1 MNSIDILIIVIY
13 VLITLFVGIRVSK
26 KASKGLD
33 SYFLGGKTIKWYYL
47 GLSNG
52 SGMFDVSGTAWMV
65 GILFLYGLK
74 SFMFM
79 WLWPIWNQIFIMMF
93 LAVWIRRSNIM
104 TGSEW
109 ILTRFGD
116 NKAGRA
122 SHIIVAVFAV
132 VAAIGFIAYFF
143 EGVGKFMTIILP
155 WDLTLILGESEVLTS
170 AQSYALIIITLT
182 TFYTIKGGM
191 YSVVATEVIQ
201 YIIMVIAGILVAAY
215 SFYAFSDLEISSV
228 ITEEWKNI
236 FFDWELTTHWSE
248 NYNAFNDLIDKEG
261 FKMFGAFVGM
271 SLFKGFFASIAGPT
285 PSFDM
290 QRILS
295 TKNVKEAAYMAGFTN
310 LILFIPRYL
319 LIGGVVVIALVTLAP
334 ILNADPGL
342 NGYDLEVLLPK
353 VINFHVP
360 VGIKGLLLAGLLAA
374 FMSTFSAFVNAGP
387 AYLVND
393 LYKKYMSP
401 NATDKHYIKASHLA
415 SFFIVGLGVSMGF
428 FANSI
433 NSLTLWITSALFGGY
448 VAANFLKWIW
458 WRFNGWGYFWGM
470 MAGLISA
477 SLQFIL
483 DQNKGNFSEGT
494 LLYDL
499 AHIHAIYLFPIIFG
513 LSLLGSLLGTFLSK
527 PTEISVLKSFY
538 KNVRPWGWWNPVYE
552 ALKTED
558 NAIEKNTDFWKD
570 MLNCVIGIVWQSSMI
585 VMPIYFLIRDYPKTL
600 ISLVVFLVASIILK
614 FTWLDK
620 TKKITDH

>member
-1 MNSIDILIIVIY
+1 MNTIDIAIIAIY
-13 VLITLFVGIRVSK
+13 VLITLFVGIWVSK

-33 SYFLGGKTIKWYYL
+33 SYFLGGKKIKWYYL

-116 NKAGRA
+116 DKAGRA
-122 SHIIVAVFAV
+122 SHSIVDVFAI
-132 VAAIGFIAYFF
+132 AAAVGFIAYFF

-155 WDLTLILGESEVLTS
+155 WDMTLLLGESVILTS
-170 AQSYALIIITLT
+170 PQSYALIIIILT
-182 TFYTIKGGM
+182 TFYTVKGGM
-191 YSVVATEVIQ
+191 FSVVATEVLQ
-201 YIIMVIAGILVAAY
+201 YIIMVVAGILVAAY
-215 SFYAFSDLEISSV
+215 SFYAFTDVEISSI
-228 ITEEWKNI
+228 ITEEWKTV
-236 FFDWELTTHWSE
+236 FFGWELTEHWSN
-248 NYNAFNDLIDKEG
+248 NYQAFNDLIDKEG
-261 FKMFGAFVGM
+261 FKMFGAFIGM

-285 PSFDM
+285 PSYDM

-295 TKNVKEAAYMAGFTN
+295 TKNAKEAAYMSGFTN

-319 LIGGVVVIALVTLAP
+319 LIGGIVVIALVTIAP
-334 ILNADPGL
+334 TLNADSGL
-342 NGYDLEVLLPK
+342 HGGDLEILLPK

-387 AYLVND
+387 AYIIND
-393 LYKKYMSP
+393 IYKKYMKP
-401 NATDKHYIKASHLA
+401 NATSSHYIKASQLA
-415 SFFIVGLGVSMGF
+415 SFIIVSLGVFMGF
-428 FANSI
+428 FAESI

-470 MAGLISA
+470 LAGLIIA
-477 SLQFIL
+477 SLQFVL
-483 DQNKGNFSEGT
+483 DQNKANFSEDT
-494 LLYDL
+494 VLYEL
-499 AHIHAIYLFPIIFG
+499 SHIHAIYLFPIIFG
-513 LSLLGSLLGTFLSK
+513 FSLLGSLLGTFLSK
-527 PTEISVLKSFY
+527 PTDITVLKSFY
-538 KNVRPWGWWNPVYE
+538 KNVRPWGWWKPVYNT
-552 ALKTED
+552 LKAED
-558 NAIEKNTDFWKD
+558 NSIKKNTDFWIN
-570 MLNCVIGIVWQSSMI
+570 MFNCVIGIIWQSSMI
-585 VMPIYFLIRDYPKTL
+585 VLPIYFLIRDYPKAL
-600 ISLVVFLVASIILK
+600 ISLVVFAITSLVLK

-620 TKKITDH
+620 VKKITD

>member
-1 MNSIDILIIVIY
+1 
-13 VLITLFVGIRVSK
+13 
-26 KASKGLD
+26 
-33 SYFLGGKTIKWYYL
+33 
-47 GLSNG
+47 
-52 SGMFDVSGTAWMV
+52 
-65 GILFLYGLK
+65 
-74 SFMFM
+74 
-79 WLWPIWNQIFIMMF
+79 
-93 LAVWIRRSNIM
+93 
-104 TGSEW
+104 
-109 ILTRFGD
+109 
-116 NKAGRA
+116 
-122 SHIIVAVFAV
+122 
-132 VAAIGFIAYFF
+132 
-143 EGVGKFMTIILP
+143 
-155 WDLTLILGESEVLTS
+155 
-170 AQSYALIIITLT
+170 
-182 TFYTIKGGM
+182 
-191 YSVVATEVIQ
+191 
-201 YIIMVIAGILVAAY
+201 
-215 SFYAFSDLEISSV
+215 
-228 ITEEWKNI
+228 
-236 FFDWELTTHWSE
+236 
-248 NYNAFNDLIDKEG
+248 
-261 FKMFGAFVGM
+261 
-271 SLFKGFFASIAGPT
+271 
-285 PSFDM
+285 
-290 QRILS
+290 
-295 TKNVKEAAYMAGFTN
+295 
-310 LILFIPRYL
+310 
-319 LIGGVVVIALVTLAP
+319 
-334 ILNADPGL
+334 
-342 NGYDLEVLLPK
+342 
-353 VINFHVP
+353 
-360 VGIKGLLLAGLLAA
+360 
-374 FMSTFSAFVNAGP
+374 
-387 AYLVND
+387 
-393 LYKKYMSP
+393 
-401 NATDKHYIKASHLA
+401 
-415 SFFIVGLGVSMGF
+415 MGF

-620 TKKITDH
+620 TKKITDQ